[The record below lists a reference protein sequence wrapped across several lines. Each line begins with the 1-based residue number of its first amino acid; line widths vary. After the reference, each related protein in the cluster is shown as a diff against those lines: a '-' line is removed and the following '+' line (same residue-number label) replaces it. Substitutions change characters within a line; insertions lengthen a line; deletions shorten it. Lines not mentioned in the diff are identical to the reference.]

1 MTMTAEAAGSDT
13 SSLLLAWSQGDSAAL
28 SELLP
33 LVYNQLRG
41 LARGYLRRERRDHT
55 LETSALVHEAFL
67 RLVGQHSMQCRHRGE
82 FFAIAA
88 NTMRRVLIDHA
99 RKHGYAKRGAGAG
112 HLALDDA
119 PPLAVDSALEL
130 IALDEALTRL
140 ASIAPEQARVVE
152 LRCFVGL
159 SAEEIAA
166 VLEISVPTVTR
177 RWRTAR
183 AWLYRALHP
192 GFATG

>member
-1 MTMTAEAAGSDT
+1 MTMIAEATASEA
-13 SSLLLAWSQGDSAAL
+13 SSLLLAWSSGDHKAL

-41 LARGYLRRERRDHT
+41 LARGYLRRERCDHT

-67 RLVGQHSMQCRHRGE
+67 RLVSQHSTQCRNRGE
-82 FFAIAA
+82 FFAVAA

-99 RKHGYAKRGAGAG
+99 RKHGYAKRGAGAVR
-112 HLALDDA
+112 LTLDEA
-119 PPLAVDSALEL
+119 PTLAVGSALEL
-130 IALDEALTRL
+130 IALDEALDRL
-140 ASIAPEQARVVE
+140 AALAPEQARVVE

-177 RWRTAR
+177 RWRAAR
-183 AWLYRALHP
+183 AWLFRALHP
-192 GFATG
+192 GQATG